1 MSSAKDFKL
10 KISGNESVEA
20 VGTFN
25 GEGVYKVRKGGGAG
39 GKAQPTYKYIT
50 IDNKPVDGRKVKRF
64 SNKSK
69 PVAKKN
75 VIIKKEEPKKTTPKP
90 VAKKN
95 ELSEKHLNWLAI
107 EKRKQVLRE
116 EDLKK
121 YLNSDKLLIP
131 FSKKGTYEEEA
142 KKLKTKAFINNE
154 KAKEIIK
161 FFETRERNNATYD
174 DFKKNVWSKKL
185 KELNKEF
192 APKKSTPKPVIK
204 ENVIIKETPKPVI
217 EIADKEKARL
227 KKLEPKKQT
236 ADQLEKRRIKY
247 QENREKELARKR
259 AYREANKQELN
270 AKQDAYRETGKS
282 KAYQKAYREKN
293 AKIYEPR
300 RTKEEVEAGV
310 KAYGLG
316 KGALRYKKDIDEL
329 KKKDDTT
336 PRKVRTDAGNKRGEY
351 KKKEKKQLV
360 KYPKPSKKSGEND
373 EVFQTRLGLWDLVRQ
388 GKLPPSNLTMRK
400 AILITYGDGIRSGGK
415 DITTGEW
422 IKSKEK
428 AGRNI
433 ERDGLGVGN
442 LQTAEND
449 PDEVF

>member
-1 MSSAKDFKL
+1 MSST
-10 KISGNESVEA
+10 N
-20 VGTFN
+20 
-25 GEGVYKVRKGGGAG
+25 
-39 GKAQPTYKYIT
+39 
-50 IDNKPVDGRKVKRF
+50 
-64 SNKSK
+64 
-69 PVAKKN
+69 
-75 VIIKKEEPKKTTPKP
+75 
-90 VAKKN
+90 N
-95 ELSEKHLNWLAI
+95 ELSEKHLKWWDL
-107 EKRKQVLRE
+107 EKKKQVFRE
-116 EDLKK
+116 RD
-121 YLNSDKLLIP
+121 
-131 FSKKGTYEEEA
+131 
-142 KKLKTKAFINNE
+142 TKAFLNNDYATDKQRTKAVKINE
-154 KAKEIIK
+154 KNQLILK
-161 FFETRERNNATYD
+161 FFETRERNKENDAE
-174 DFKKNVWSKKL
+174 FKKRWGKKL

-192 APKKSTPKPVIK
+192 APKKSTPKPVAK
-204 ENVIIKETPKPVI
+204 KNVIIKEKKATPKPVAKTNPKLNINTEYAKKIELITKQTQEERIKEEKEKERKFNEMVIKNRPKPVAKKTTPKPVI
-217 EIADKEKARL
+217 EKADKEKAKL

-300 RTKEEVEAGV
+300 RTKLEVQAGV

-316 KGALRYKKDIDEL
+316 KDVLRYM
-329 KKKDDTT
+329 DDTNKLIKKYGTQT

-351 KKKEKKQLV
+351 KKKDKKELV

-428 AGRNI
+428 AGRDI

-442 LQTAEND
+442 LTTAEND